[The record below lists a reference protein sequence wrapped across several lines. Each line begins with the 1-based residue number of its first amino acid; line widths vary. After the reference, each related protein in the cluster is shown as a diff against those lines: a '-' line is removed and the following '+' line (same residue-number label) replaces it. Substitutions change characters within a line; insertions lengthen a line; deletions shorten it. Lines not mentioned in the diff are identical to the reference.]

1 MNVGPGDL
9 LVVDDTTGALKEI
22 NSFLSESGYNTKTV
36 ATQID
41 CLQWIKSENPDLLI
55 LKADTP
61 SFNLSELFNHIQSET
76 GVLLLIDQ
84 DSAEEFLPLLD
95 GVATG
100 YLDLPVQNMALLS
113 FAVKKIIRQVEEVRR
128 RKKTEQELEA
138 LNKTLAQNLRVL
150 ERDQY
155 SGLMVQ
161 QNMMPES
168 PMVIGNVTFNHKIIP
183 SLILSGD
190 FVDYAEMS
198 DQRLLF
204 LISDVSGHG
213 ASSAFVTV
221 LLKSLSRRLQR
232 EAEKLKL
239 ETPGQILKWINHELR
254 ECELDHHV
262 TMFIGMLDKFKKKLQ
277 YANAAQFPGAI
288 LSSRDETRFLEIGGL
303 PLGLY
308 SNAEYEDYVID
319 LPDNFTLIMFSDGV
333 FEIMSEQTLKAKEEY
348 LLSLVKYGNR
358 SIDTLS
364 DHLGLNSLTQV
375 PDDIAVLTVSKAG

>member
-9 LVVDDTTGALKEI
+9 LVVDDATGALKEI
-22 NSFLSESGYNTKTV
+22 NSYLDESGYNTKTV
-36 ATQID
+36 ATQVD
-41 CLQWIKSENPDLLI
+41 CLQWIKSEKPDLLI
-55 LKADTP
+55 LKADAP
-61 SFNLSELFNHIQSET
+61 SFNLLEIFSHLQSET
-76 GVLLLIDQ
+76 GVLLLIDH
-84 DSAEEFLPLLD
+84 DSVEEFLPLLN
-95 GVATG
+95 GVATD
-100 YLDLPVQNMALLS
+100 YLDLPVQNMALLGY
-113 FAVKKIIRQVEEVRR
+113 AVKKIIRQVEEVRR
-128 RKKTEQELEA
+128 RKKTELELDT
-138 LNKTLAQNLRVL
+138 LNKTLAQSLRVL

-168 PMVIGNVTFNHKIIP
+168 PMVIGNVTFSHKIIP

-190 FVDYAEMS
+190 FVDYAEIS
-198 DQRLLF
+198 DERLLF

-232 EAEKLKL
+232 EAKEL
-239 ETPGQILKWINHELR
+239 ELDTPGKILKWINQELR

-262 TMFIGMLDKFKKKLQ
+262 TMFIGILDKFKKKLQ

-319 LPDNFTLIMFSDGV
+319 LQDNFTLIMFSDGV